1 MDHLTALVGDICPP
15 FGHGFHRMLTGRLP
29 CKSSNTSR
37 LNFDGGV
44 ATLSEQG
51 PELPFCHGAATYV
64 ARADK

>member
-1 MDHLTALVGDICPP
+1 MDHLTALVGDICPI
-15 FGHGFHRMLTGRLP
+15 RTWLP
-29 CKSSNTSR
+29 PHVDWEAACKSSNTSR